1 MQHKKIE
8 LSDDRKAELIHKI
21 KQYFDGELGQEIGQ
35 FDAEFL
41 LNFFTEELG
50 TNIYNQA
57 LWDMQA
63 QLKERF
69 ELMNDIIYQLEK

>member
-1 MQHKKIE
+1 MIN
-8 LSDDRKAELIHKI
+8 LSDDRKADLVHKI
-21 KQYFDGELGQEIGQ
+21 KQYFDNELDQEIGQ

-41 LNFFTEELG
+41 LKFFITELG
-50 TNIYNQA
+50 NTAYNQA
-57 LWDMQA
+57 LYDMQD

>member
-1 MQHKKIE
+1 MID

-21 KQYFDGELGQEIGQ
+21 KQYFEAELDQEIGQ

-50 TNIYNQA
+50 STIYNQA
-57 LWDMQA
+57 LWDMQG

>member
-1 MQHKKIE
+1 MID
-8 LSDDRKAELIHKI
+8 LSTDRKAELIHKI
-21 KQYFDGELGQEIGQ
+21 KLYFEAELDQDIGQ

-41 LNFFTEELG
+41 LEFFAKELG
-50 TNIYNQA
+50 SNIYNQA

>member
-1 MQHKKIE
+1 MRNKSIE
-8 LSDDRKAELIHKI
+8 LSDDRKAELIYKI
-21 KQYFDGELGQEIGQ
+21 KAYFENELSQEIGQ

-41 LNFFTEELG
+41 LDFFAKELG
-50 TNIYNQA
+50 ANIYNQA
-57 LWDMQA
+57 LWDMQS